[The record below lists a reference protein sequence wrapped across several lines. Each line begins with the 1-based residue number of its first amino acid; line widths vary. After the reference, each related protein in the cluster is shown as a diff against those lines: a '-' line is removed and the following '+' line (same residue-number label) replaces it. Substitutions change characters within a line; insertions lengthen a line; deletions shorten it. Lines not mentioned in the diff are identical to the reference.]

1 MTTKRKPIKKESGAA
16 TMSTK
21 TKQIALSNL
30 IAYGILAVLFAYAFY
45 PTFAWMVDRW
55 LAKDS
60 YFSHGFLVPLVTL
73 YWLNKQRIQ
82 LAQTETRSQKWGL
95 AIMIAGGLLQLASAV
110 LRIYFLSAVS
120 FVIILFGGVA
130 YLFGRKIIGKI
141 WFPILFLL
149 VMVPLPL
156 LVISH
161 VTLKMKFFVSAIA
174 TYLINAIGIRAVQ
187 EGSYVFTPNAAMM
200 VGDPCSG
207 LRSFLAFIALG
218 LVFAYEG
225 RFPAWKRIL
234 IVACGLPLAILSNVL
249 RVFALGV
256 LGEIYGM
263 EFTKG
268 FVHDASGFVVFALA
282 FLVMM
287 LIRNKLEEPHR
298 A

>member
-1 MTTKRKPIKKESGAA
+1 MTTKRRSAKKETNAA
-16 TMSTK
+16 AVPLRVP
-21 TKQIALSNL
+21 QIALSNL
-30 IAYGILAVLFAYAFY
+30 MAYGILAVLLVYTFY
-45 PTFAWMVDRW
+45 PTFVWMVDRW

-60 YFSHGFLVPLVTL
+60 YFSHGFLAPLVTL
-73 YWLNKQRIQ
+73 YWLYKQRIQ
-82 LAQTETRSQKWGL
+82 LTQTEARSEKWGL

-120 FVIILFGGVA
+120 FVIILFGAVT
-130 YLFGRKIIGKI
+130 YLFGRTIIKKI

-161 VTLKMKFFVSAIA
+161 VTIKMKFFVSAIA
-174 TYLINAIGIRAVQ
+174 VSMINAIGIRAVQ
-187 EGSYVFTPNAAMM
+187 EGSYVFTPNAAML

-225 RFPAWKRIL
+225 RFPVWKRIL
-234 IVACGLPLAILSNVL
+234 IVACGLPLAILSNVI
-249 RVFALGV
+249 RVFSLGV

-268 FVHDASGFVVFALA
+268 FVHDASGFVVFLLA
-282 FLVMM
+282 FLVML